1 MPITFTGT
9 YPGAQI
15 EVAMLGDIEVGRIM
29 ADGRNS
35 AWACHLRPSWTW
47 DWRPAKSPEAARDA
61 IRKTVENWIEQA
73 GLKIK
78 GETDGA
84 A

>member
-15 EVAMLGDIEVGRIM
+15 EVAMLGGIEVGRIM

-35 AWACHLRPSWTW
+35 AWACHLRPSW
-47 DWRPAKSPEAARDA
+47 S
-61 IRKTVENWIEQA
+61 
-73 GLKIK
+73 
-78 GETDGA
+78 
-84 A
+84 